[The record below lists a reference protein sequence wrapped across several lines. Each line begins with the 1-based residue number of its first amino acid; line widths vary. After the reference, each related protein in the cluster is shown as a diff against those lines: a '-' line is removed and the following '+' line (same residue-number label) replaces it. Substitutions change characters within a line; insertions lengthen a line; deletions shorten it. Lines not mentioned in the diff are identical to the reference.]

1 MDIKNILDLFLKK
14 FGVKCY
20 LFCEEVLNEVPK
32 YAIINKQKNSLKTS
46 DLGPLD
52 STEYTFLFAGKEN
65 LGNEFKK
72 SGYIFANNEKYIVL
86 NVTKHTLKGAT
97 LYYKIVCRK
106 EECL

>member
-1 MDIKNILDLFLKK
+1 MDIKNMLDLFLKK

-20 LFCEEVLNEVPK
+20 LFCEGVLNGVPK
-32 YAIINKQKNSLKTS
+32 YAIISKQRNCLKNS
-46 DLGPLD
+46 DLGVLD
-52 STEYTFLFAGKEN
+52 CTEYTFLFAGKES

-72 SGYIFANNEKYIVL
+72 SGYIFVNNEKYIVL
-86 NVTKHTLKGAT
+86 NLTEGTLKGAV

>member
-1 MDIKNILDLFLKK
+1 MDIKNMLDLFLKK

-20 LFCEEVLNEVPK
+20 LFCRGALDGVSK
-32 YAIINKQKNSLKTS
+32 YAIISQPKNSLKNS
-46 DLGPLD
+46 DLGFLD
-52 STEYTFLFAGKEN
+52 CTEYTFLFAGKES

-72 SGYIFANNEKYIVL
+72 SGCIFANNEKYIVL
-86 NVTKHTLKGAT
+86 NVIEGTLKGAV